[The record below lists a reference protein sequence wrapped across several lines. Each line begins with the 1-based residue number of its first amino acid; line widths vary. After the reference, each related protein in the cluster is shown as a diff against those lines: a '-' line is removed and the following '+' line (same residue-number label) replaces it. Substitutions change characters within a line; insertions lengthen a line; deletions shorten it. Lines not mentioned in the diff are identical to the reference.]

1 MSSVH
6 PQRGTKAVSDIC
18 TRTTQRSGV
27 SPRVKARGPPHGQRV
42 RRTSSTV
49 VVYSSTVLHRTP
61 WAAARAGLSKHV
73 DRVMGGMDVVVVAV

>member
-1 MSSVH
+1 MSW
-6 PQRGTKAVSDIC
+6 
-18 TRTTQRSGV
+18 
-27 SPRVKARGPPHGQRV
+27 RVKVREAPHGQGGRCL
-42 RRTSSTV
+42 RRSTAEV